1 MRYLKPNLFSEKA
14 IYPLLLFIITVGTY
28 YNALIY
34 VDFINLE
41 DMDLMNRLLNA
52 SSLNIKDLFLS
63 INTINYYRPVIE
75 LSYRLD
81 QLIWLGIPF
90 GFHLTSIVLHTL
102 NAYLVYILFLLLFD
116 KVTRDN
122 KIPAF
127 VASSF
132 FAVNPLL
139 TESIVWVS
147 GRSDIIAANFM
158 LLSLVCYLLYKREV
172 DDGYSRRSIRH
183 FAYLAAS
190 GFFYLLSAFTK
201 EVALSIPIIVIM
213 FEFLYMKHFR
223 FRYNIRASI
232 AVSIYFICIT
242 ALYFKIFRGGGVD
255 TSTANVTV
263 SATGLSV
270 STPFDHIRTFLAS
283 YGFYVKKLFLPNPL
297 SFAIHR
303 IDINLYAILGF
314 IVSLV
319 FLIWGLLRTNIFS
332 FFAAWVLAT
341 ISPAVIAA
349 VLMLPWT
356 PWAERYLY
364 VPLIGFSMAAGYGFA
379 LFKERKRTAAIV
391 LSAAILALMWASTQ
405 HRIYIWADE
414 ERLWEDTASKTDFG
428 PVYYFYGKILQQK
441 GKEAKAIEQYEKAI
455 AKKFTYF
462 SYMALANI
470 KLNNTDVK
478 GLEEIFNKAMR
489 DHPKNKELYKL
500 MAESYLQIAS
510 NESKNKDIYMS
521 KAADSFEKYLD
532 STGGN
537 FMMHFRLSGIYR
549 SLGRKKEAI
558 PHLKK
563 VIELAPPDSRYA
575 GTARKLL
582 ADMGNN

>member
-1 MRYLKPNLFSEKA
+1 MPYLKPNLFSEKTL
-14 IYPLLLFIITVGTY
+14 YPLLLFIITVGTY
-28 YNALIY
+28 YNSLIY
-34 VDFINLE
+34 GDFINL
-41 DMDLMNRLLNA
+41 DDVDLMNRLLNQ

-63 INTINYYRPVIE
+63 INTVKYYRPVIE

-81 QLIWLGIPF
+81 QWISGGVPF
-90 GFHLTSIVLHTL
+90 GFHLTNIVLHTL
-102 NAYLVYILFLLLFD
+102 NAYLVYILYLLLFE
-116 KVTRDN
+116 KVNPDN

-127 VASSF
+127 VAASF

-139 TESIVWVS
+139 TESIAWVV

-158 LLSLVCYLLYKREV
+158 LLSLVCYLLHKRGIN
-172 DDGYSRRSIRH
+172 DGYSRRGIRH
-183 FAYLAAS
+183 FIYLAAS
-190 GFFYLLSAFTK
+190 GFFYLLSALTK
-201 EVALSIPIIVIM
+201 EVALSLPIIVIM
-213 FEFLYMKHFR
+213 FEFLYLKHFR

-242 ALYFKIFRGGGVD
+242 ALYFMNFRGGGVD

-263 SATGLSV
+263 ATTGLSV
-270 STPFDHIRTFLAS
+270 SSPLDHIRTFFAS
-283 YGFYVKKLFLPNPL
+283 YGFYVKKLFLPHPL
-297 SFAIHR
+297 NFAIHR
-303 IDINLYAILGF
+303 IDKNLYAILGV
-314 IVSLV
+314 IVSFA

-332 FFAAWVLAT
+332 FFAAWVLAS

-364 VPLIGFSMAAGYGFA
+364 VPVIGLSMAAGYGFA
-379 LFKERKRTAAIV
+379 LLKERKRTVAIV
-391 LSAAILALMWASTQ
+391 LSAAILAFMWASTQ

-428 PVYYFYGKILQQK
+428 PVYYFYGRALQDK
-441 GKEAKAIEQYEKAI
+441 GKVAQAVAQFEKAI
-455 AKKFTYF
+455 STGF
-462 SYMALANI
+462 SYFPYLSLANI
-470 KLNNTDVK
+470 KLYKGDVE
-478 GLEEIFNKAMR
+478 GFEEIFRRAMR
-489 DHPKNKELYKL
+489 DHPKNKELYR
-500 MAESYLQIAS
+500 MRAESYLQIAS

-521 KAADSFEKYLD
+521 RAADSYEKYLE
-532 STGGN
+532 STDVN

-558 PHLKK
+558 THLKK
-563 VIELAPPDSRYA
+563 VIELAPSDSRYT
-575 GTARKLL
+575 GRARKLL

>member
-1 MRYLKPNLFSEKA
+1 MPYLKHNLFSEKA
-14 IYPLLLFIITVGTY
+14 LYPLLLFIITVGTY

-81 QLIWLGIPF
+81 QLIWSGIPF
-90 GFHLTSIVLHTL
+90 GFHLTSIVLHTF

-116 KVTRDN
+116 KVNRDN

-158 LLSLVCYLLYKREV
+158 LLSLVCYLLHKREV
-172 DDGYSRRSIRH
+172 DDEYCRRGVRH
-183 FAYLAAS
+183 FIYLAGS

-223 FRYNIRASI
+223 FKYNIRASI

-242 ALYFKIFRGGGVD
+242 ALYFMIFRGGGVD

-270 STPFDHIRTFLAS
+270 STPLDHIRTFLAS

-297 SFAIHR
+297 NFAIHR
-303 IDINLYAILGF
+303 IDKSLYAILGF

-364 VPLIGFSMAAGYGFA
+364 VPLIGFSIAAGYGFA
-379 LFKERKRTAAIV
+379 LFEERKRTVAIV
-391 LSAAILALMWASTQ
+391 LSAAILAFMWASTQ
-405 HRIYIWADE
+405 HRIYLWADE

-428 PVYYFYGKILQQK
+428 PVYYFYGRTLQEK
-441 GKEAKAIEQYEKAI
+441 GKEAQAVAQFEKAI
-455 AKKFTYF
+455 PTGFSYF
-462 SYMALANI
+462 PYMALANI
-470 KLNNTDVK
+470 KLYKGDVE
-478 GLEEIFNKAMR
+478 GFEEIFRRAMR
-489 DHPKNKELYKL
+489 DHPKKSELYRML
-500 MAESYLQIAS
+500 AESYLQIAA
-510 NESKNKDIYMS
+510 NENKNKDTYMS

-532 STGGN
+532 STGEN

-563 VIELAPPDSRYA
+563 VIELAPPDSRYT

-582 ADMGNN
+582 ADMGDN